1 MKKAAIQSSF
11 ENDDD
16 DQSPI
21 DQVTNFFK
29 KPQGF
34 IMTIL
39 LCVIVM
45 MGLQFGQ
52 LQHQIDLMG
61 KQVKNYKK

>member
-11 ENDDD
+11 EDDDD
-16 DQSPI
+16 DQGPVEKI
-21 DQVTNFFK
+21 TGFMK

-34 IMTIL
+34 IVTIL
-39 LCVIVM
+39 ICVILI

-52 LQHQIDLMG
+52 
-61 KQVKNYKK
+61 